1 MHTPMKTTT
10 IRELYHATPEAEI
23 TEITVSG
30 WVRTVRD
37 SKAFAFI
44 ELNDGTFFKN
54 LQIVLEDGRTEDFKS
69 AVKITLGSAIEV
81 TGQLALTPGMKQPF
95 ELKADKVT
103 VVGACSPDYPLQKKR
118 HTFEYLRT
126 QAHLRPRTNTFSAV
140 FRIRSLAAQLIH
152 EFFADRG
159 FVYTH
164 TPIITTS
171 DCEGAGEMFRVTT
184 LDLHNLPRDEK
195 GKIQE
200 DQDFFGKP
208 ASLTVSGQL
217 NGEAYCMA
225 FRNIYTFGPTFRAE
239 NSFTPRHAAEFWMV
253 EPEIAFAD
261 IFDDMVLAEDMLTY
275 IIQEVMARLPEE
287 FQFLN
292 AFVDKGLLERLNH
305 VVSGAF
311 ARCTYTEAVE
321 ILLASKQTFEY
332 PVAWGID
339 LQTEHER
346 YLAETHFGRP
356 VFVYNYPKEIKAFY
370 MRLNDDEKTVAAVD
384 LLVPGVGEL
393 IGGSQREDRLELLES
408 RIRELGMDPA
418 IYDWYLELRKFGGT
432 PHAGFGLGFE
442 RLIMYLTGISNI
454 RDVLPFPR
462 TTGSA
467 EF

>member
-1 MHTPMKTTT
+1 MAITT
-10 IRELYHATPEAEI
+10 IRSLYRDTPAASAAP
-23 TEITVSG
+23 ITVSG

-54 LQIVLEDGRTEDFKS
+54 LQVGLEDGRTEDFKA
-69 AVKITLGSAIEV
+69 AVKTTLGSAIEV
-81 TGQLALTPGMKQPF
+81 TGELVLTPNMKQPF
-95 ELKADKVT
+95 ELKADKIT
-103 VVGACSPDYPLQKKR
+103 LVGACAADYPLQKKR

-152 EFFADRG
+152 EFFADRN
-159 FVYTH
+159 FVYIH
-164 TPIITTS
+164 TPLITTS

-184 LDLHNLPRDEK
+184 LDLNALPRDEK
-195 GKIQE
+195 GRLKE
-200 DQDFFGKP
+200 EEDFFGKP

-217 NGEAYCMA
+217 NAEAYCMA
-225 FRNIYTFGPTFRAE
+225 FRNVYTFGPTFRAE
-239 NSFTPRHAAEFWMV
+239 KSFTPRHAAEFWMV

-261 IFDDMVLAEDMLTY
+261 IFDDMTLAEDMLKFV
-275 IIQEVMARLPEE
+275 IRQVMESAPEE
-287 FQFLN
+287 LQFLN
-292 AFVDKGLLERLNH
+292 SFVDKGLVERLNH
-305 VVSGAF
+305 VADSDF
-311 ARCTYTEAVE
+311 ARCTYTEAVD
-321 ILLASKQTFEY
+321 ILRRSGQAFEY
-332 PVAWGID
+332 PVSWGID

-356 VFVYNYPKEIKAFY
+356 VFVYDYPKEIKAFY
-370 MRLNDDEKTVAAVD
+370 MRMNDDQKTVAAVD

-393 IGGSQREDRLELLES
+393 IGGSQREERLELLEN
-408 RIRELGMDPA
+408 RIRELHMNPE
-418 IYDWYLELRKFGGT
+418 IYSWYLELRKFGGA

-442 RLIMYLTGISNI
+442 RLIMYLTGVGNI

-467 EF
+467 DF